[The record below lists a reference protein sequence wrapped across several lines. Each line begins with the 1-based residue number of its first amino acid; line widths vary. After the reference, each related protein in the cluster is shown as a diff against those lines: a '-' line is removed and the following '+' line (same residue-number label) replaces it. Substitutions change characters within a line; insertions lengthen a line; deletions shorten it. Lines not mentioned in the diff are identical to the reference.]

1 MPKPIIKRVFE
12 QLGEQVKDTANGVA
26 KAPVDI
32 VKTALGQSEST
43 NSPDP
48 LETNPQSAGSQK
60 PITNQSQITDP
71 LIAKKKAELES
82 SQAQIRLH
90 QDRLK
95 EEQEYFSIKEA
106 EKKQA
111 EKQDELQERE
121 EEQQQIVQIRRQ
133 EEKDAALQPAS
144 TGPKGPMSP
153 LGMTAKKK
161 KGTIESG
168 RLKD

>member
-1 MPKPIIKRVFE
+1 MPKTIIKNVFE
-12 QLGEQVKDTANGVA
+12 SLGEQVKDTAKGVA

-48 LETNPQSAGSQK
+48 LETNPQQAGGQK
-60 PITNQSQITDP
+60 PKASQSQTTDP
-71 LIAKKKAELES
+71 LIAKKKDELES

-95 EEQEYFSIKEA
+95 EEQEYFSKKEA
-106 EKKQA
+106 EEKQA
-111 EKQDELQERE
+111 EKQDEVKEQE

-133 EEKDAALQPAS
+133 EEKDAALQAAS
-144 TGPKGPMSP
+144 SAPKSPMGP
-153 LGMTAKKK
+153 LGMASKKK